1 MLRLPVTA
9 TDRRKRAE
17 RVRQITRDVAA
28 GRYLVPAE
36 RVANAVLAFH
46 RREG

>member
-1 MLRLPVTA
+1 MLRLPLTA

-17 RVRQITRDVAA
+17 RVRQITREVAA
-28 GRYLVPAE
+28 GRYVVPAE
-36 RVANAVLAFH
+36 GVADAVLAFH